1 MSAWKILGSLK
12 QKKEREEEIIN
23 ILVKN
28 RGINSSK
35 DKKIF
40 FNPPHPSKLTLT
52 EVGISQ
58 RELKRGVKRIIKAIK
73 KNEFIVIYGDYDA
86 DGICATAILWETL
99 HKYHKGVMP
108 YLPHRIDEGYG
119 LSKKGIDNVIK
130 EYNPKLI
137 ITVDNGVTAWKEI
150 EYAKEKGIDI
160 IVSDHHVIPKKKPKP
175 FALIHTTKVSGSG
188 VSWFIAREFL
198 KDKKNSNLNLEV
210 PTLLGRDPDR
220 IVGEKLSLSVIG
232 TVSDVLPVIGI
243 NRSIVAYGLE
253 QLRKTTRPGFKA
265 IFQEAGVY
273 QKEISSYHIGYI
285 IGPRINASGRISHA
299 LDSLRLLCT
308 KSSARAKKLA
318 LLLGATNRERQKI
331 TQATLLH
338 AREFV
343 AKKYGSTLTKNNKF
357 LFVYDESYNQGVIGL
372 VAGKLVEEFYRPT
385 IVISIGDTYSKASA
399 RSIGGFNIISAIR
412 ETQELLVDC
421 GGHPMAAGFT
431 VETLNLERLK
441 KKLDSVFKEKLADEL
456 LTRSIKVDCEVS
468 LADITNSL
476 YDKLNQ
482 FNPYGL
488 GNPEP
493 LFVTRGLLVSQARL
507 VGRDGKHL
515 KLIIADTNGTQFNAI
530 AFGLSNFYP
539 KLSKD
544 CLVDIVYTI
553 TKNDWNGEKLELKV
567 KDLSVN

>member
-23 ILVKN
+23 ILLKN
-28 RGINSSK
+28 RGINSDK
-35 DKKIF
+35 DKKEF
-40 FNPPHPSKLTLT
+40 FNPISPSKLSLDH
-52 EVGISQ
+52 VGISQ
-58 RELKRGVKRIIKAIK
+58 KEIDKGIKRIINSINN
-73 KNEFIVIYGDYDA
+73 NESIVIYGDYDA

-198 KDKKNSNLNLEV
+198 SAKQELE
-210 PTLLGRDPDR
+210 
-220 IVGEKLSLSVIG
+220 EKLSLSVIG

-318 LLLGATNRERQKI
+318 LLLGATNRQRQKI

-431 VETLNLERLK
+431 VETVKIERLK

-493 LFVTRGLLVSQARL
+493 LFVTKGLQVKEARL
-507 VGRDGKHL
+507 VGREKKHL
-515 KLIIADTNGTQFNAI
+515 KLIVADTNGTQFNTI
-530 AFGLSNFYP
+530 AFGLSSFYP

-544 CLVDIVYTI
+544 SLIDIVYTI

-567 KDLSVN
+567 RDLQINT